1 MRLGFLLR
9 KNKEDYMIGF
19 IGLGNMA
26 SAIIGGL
33 LKKKLVLSNEILGT
47 DKLPEAVE
55 RCKKEYG
62 IETASTN
69 TEVASAADV
78 LFLAVKPQFFPEVI
92 AEIKDAVREDTV
104 VVSIAAGKTMA
115 SIEELFGRKIKLVR
129 CMPNTPALVL
139 EGCTAVVQGELVSDG
154 EMEYVKELL
163 KAFGTVSEV
172 QEKMIDIV
180 VGISGSSPAYVF
192 MFIESMADAAVL
204 AGMPRKQAYEM
215 SAQAVLGSAKLLL
228 ETGKHPGELKDMVCS
243 PAGTTIEAV
252 KVLEEMGFRATVID
266 AVDACIEKS
275 RNM

>member
-1 MRLGFLLR
+1 
-9 KNKEDYMIGF
+9 MIGF

-172 QEKMIDIV
+172 QEK
-180 VGISGSSPAYVF
+180 
-192 MFIESMADAAVL
+192 
-204 AGMPRKQAYEM
+204 
-215 SAQAVLGSAKLLL
+215 
-228 ETGKHPGELKDMVCS
+228 
-243 PAGTTIEAV
+243 
-252 KVLEEMGFRATVID
+252 
-266 AVDACIEKS
+266 
-275 RNM
+275 

>member
-1 MRLGFLLR
+1 
-9 KNKEDYMIGF
+9 MIGF

-69 TEVASAADV
+69 TEVASGADV

-180 VGISGSSPAYVF
+180 VGISGRSPRLCIYVYR
-192 MFIESMADAAVL
+192 IHGGCGCPCRHAQK
-204 AGMPRKQAYEM
+204 AGIRNVGPGGARQCKTA
-215 SAQAVLGSAKLLL
+215 SGN
-228 ETGKHPGELKDMVCS
+228 GK
-243 PAGTTIEAV
+243 T
-252 KVLEEMGFRATVID
+252 
-266 AVDACIEKS
+266 S
-275 RNM
+275 R